1 MEPWRQINFPE
12 ETKLWEYWR
21 GSKKWCH
28 KEIISK
34 ANRELLL
41 AKETHQLLK
50 FPGFMTV
57 ATQAIASYDGD
68 EGWDLPEL
76 ILDEYLSYDALE

>member
-1 MEPWRQINFPE
+1 M
-12 ETKLWEYWR
+12 
-21 GSKKWCH
+21 
-28 KEIISK
+28 
-34 ANRELLL
+34 
-41 AKETHQLLK
+41 AKETPQLLK
-50 FPGFMTV
+50 FPGFRTV